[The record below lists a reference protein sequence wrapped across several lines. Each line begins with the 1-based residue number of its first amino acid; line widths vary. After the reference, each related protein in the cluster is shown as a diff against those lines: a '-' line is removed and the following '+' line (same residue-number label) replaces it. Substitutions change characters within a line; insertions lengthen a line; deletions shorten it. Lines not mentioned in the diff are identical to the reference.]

1 MRERMSH
8 DPTGD
13 STPVGDAAAVT
24 SRPFPRR
31 LTGDEAYNVFMDEDH
46 DRVPGR
52 SSIDDIIELYKKDVD
67 RTLLR
72 EALKL
77 TPDQRVRRLVELT
90 RFAATVRDAK
100 KADR

>member
-1 MRERMSH
+1 M
-8 DPTGD
+8 G
-13 STPVGDAAAVT
+13 
-24 SRPFPRR
+24 
-31 LTGDEAYNVFMDEDH
+31 EDH
-46 DRVPGR
+46 DNRAPGR

-90 RFAATVRDAK
+90 RFAAAVREAK
-100 KADR
+100 KADG

>member
-1 MRERMSH
+1 MPPS
-8 DPTGD
+8 
-13 STPVGDAAAVT
+13 AQ
-24 SRPFPRR
+24 
-31 LTGDEAYNVFMDEDH
+31 AYNAFMGDDH
-46 DRVPGR
+46 DDRVPGR

-90 RFAATVRDAK
+90 RFAATVREAK